1 MVYEKEI
8 NKLEKYLKIEKD
20 YYQKIKLMDTLRY
33 FYKENEKDKD
43 RVVYKAES
51 DSLEYSKSINIAIEI
66 TKLVPQVLDKVE
78 EDKKSEV
85 VTIMKNNYY
94 YLSGYLFSYYV
105 VAIEFGIS
113 PEKQFFAPRTS
124 VLGPISKKL
133 DKFYYKPKAVMTI
146 SMPQGTG
153 KTELGKRFMSF
164 CIGKAPDLPNMMVSY
179 SATIAK
185 DKFYQGEMTLIEDEN
200 GNFQKIFPDLKNVL
214 KSAENMTLDY
224 RNDEKKKPHSEY
236 TLYCCGFD
244 GGITGRTRAH
254 NVLYIDDLIKNIE
267 EARNKDVLDKKW
279 EEFTATLKKRMQGNC
294 KMLIIGTIF
303 SINDP
308 LSRIIK
314 YYKDRNPDRIEV
326 VRVPRI
332 K

>member
-1 MVYEKEI
+1 MLYETEI
-8 NKLEKYLKIEKD
+8 KKIEKHLE
-20 YYQKIKLMDTLRY
+20 YEKNPYQKIKQMDALRF
-33 FYKENEKDKD
+33 FYKENETEKEK
-43 RVVYKAES
+43 VIYVAET
-51 DSLEYSKSINIAIEI
+51 DDLKYSKSIEIAIEI
-66 TKLVPQVLDKVE
+66 TKLVPKEFKNIE
-78 EDKKSEV
+78 EKLQSEIIE
-85 VTIMKNNYY
+85 IMKNNYY
-94 YLSGYLFSYYV
+94 YLSRYLFSYYV
-105 VAIEFGIS
+105 VAIEFGIE
-113 PEKQFFAPRTS
+113 PEKQFLAPRTS

-200 GNFQKIFPDLKNVL
+200 GNFQKIFPELKNVL

-224 RNDEKKKPHSEY
+224 RNDKKTKPHSEY

-279 EEFTATLKKRMQGNC
+279 DEFTATLKKRMQGNC

-314 YYKDRNPDRIEV
+314 YYKDRSPERIEV
-326 VRVPRI
+326 VRVPRV

>member
-66 TKLVPQVLDKVE
+66 TKLVPQILDKVE

-105 VAIEFGIS
+105 VAIEFGIP

-164 CIGKAPDLPNMMVSY
+164 CIGKEPDLPNMMVSY